1 MLVLLVSFQFPKF
14 SAMHAVATIT
24 VATCFSIIIGIGYQT
39 LSSRF
44 IGPNWEDLEKRELWN
59 LYDVD

>member
-24 VATCFSIIIGIGYQT
+24 VATCFSIIIGI
-39 LSSRF
+39 
-44 IGPNWEDLEKRELWN
+44 PNVIIAFHRP
-59 LYDVD
+59 